1 MDNLFTKLKQAFFK
15 FYTNPDNK
23 VLLKIG
29 TFLYLAFA
37 IFGVLLNVHC
47 LSFAG
52 TVTLLMFIVCTM
64 SEYRDSYYGKKF
76 SIKAI
81 LTAMIPTFIGNII
94 VLLLFWIG

>member
-1 MDNLFTKLKQAFFK
+1 MNLFTKLNQTFVK
-15 FYTNPDNK
+15 FYTSPDNK

-29 TFLYLAFA
+29 TFLFLSFA

-47 LSFAG
+47 LTFVG

-76 SIKAI
+76 SLKTI
-81 LTAMIPTFIGNII
+81 LTAMIPTFIGNLI